1 MTTANCRLPFHFITH
16 TRRKNDHREPRT
28 LLTMTELDEEL
39 IPIIKQIQAS
49 EFIEEIQQLKIR
61 NELRGVCNLRNLSS
75 FLDKKGLIC
84 VGG

>member
-1 MTTANCRLPFHFITH
+1 
-16 TRRKNDHREPRT
+16 
-28 LLTMTELDEEL
+28 MTELDEEL

-75 FLDKKGLIC
+75 FLDKKGLIR